1 MKESIAHNNRLI
13 NNYYP
18 ADYADTFSQEIICN
32 QAITPK
38 EFHNLAFNQLPKWI
52 EWLMCLRNVVV
63 KPLGLATNIIFAD
76 MICEKSPNEEIFGRQ
91 DKHLSFYVSLW
102 CGNFH
107 GNRQVLRITTI
118 VKYNNILGRVYFF
131 FIKFFHY
138 VIIRSLLNHIKK
150 RLYNKNNSY

>member
-1 MKESIAHNNRLI
+1 MDGVAYVLKKCGSKTLG
-13 NNYYP
+13 
-18 ADYADTFSQEIICN
+18 FSNKYQIC
-32 QAITPK
+32 
-38 EFHNLAFNQLPKWI
+38 
-52 EWLMCLRNVVV
+52 RY
-63 KPLGLATNIIFAD
+63 D
-76 MICEKSPNEEIFGRQ
+76 MRKSPNEEIFGRQ